1 MTLLL
6 EISYSQTHQCQCL
19 NIVRMGQI
27 SIKSMIP
34 HIIYMLQVIWTLA
47 FFQDKARM
55 SIQTMADEVNH
66 LGTMPLSIVLIAST
80 IILLVSN
87 VFISIFSGS

>member
-6 EISYSQTHQCQCL
+6 VISYSQTHQCQCL
-19 NIVRMGQI
+19 NIVRIGPI
-27 SIKSMIP
+27 LHEHNTSHHLPAPGTLDFSI
-34 HIIYMLQVIWTLA
+34 
-47 FFQDKARM
+47 FQDKGRM

-66 LGTMPLSIVLIAST
+66 LGTLPLSIVLIASS
-80 IILLVSN
+80 IVLLVSN